1 MLRHVFAWAEC
12 AELRL
17 WRIVL
22 GCSPLAAHHHD
33 HRRPGVNRFY
43 RGEPAQ
49 VVHPRSC
56 LLPTHTHTNP
66 QCNVHV
72 CTHIP
77 TVHCLRLPS
86 SPAVQ
91 WRLFTLEQSPVTS
104 HHLPPPTSHQPP
116 ARGDQVP
123 DLLIMCGGRPG
134 KMKHSEYFS
143 LCHFINIK
151 QSWRVLTWRGFV
163 IY

>member
-1 MLRHVFAWAEC
+1 MSRGCRGGGEGGSGLTPHHREYTGKAGPRMTPEFWVLRHVFAWAEC

-43 RGEPAQ
+43 QPEPAQ

-86 SPAVQ
+86 HPAVQ

-104 HHLPPPTSHQPP
+104 HHLPPATSP
-116 ARGDQVP
+116 
-123 DLLIMCGGRPG
+123 
-134 KMKHSEYFS
+134 
-143 LCHFINIK
+143 
-151 QSWRVLTWRGFV
+151 W
-163 IY
+163 